1 MIGPFLIKLVEQPE
15 VLGLYLRDPEGAF
28 DAEGLSA
35 SEREI
40 LRSGNLRR
48 LREVRADPAAA
59 AALLTRANPSLD
71 AKLQLES
78 IKQTLP
84 ATLPAQTGK
93 PFGWQNPS
101 AWASF
106 GTWMLSHALLKR
118 DPNGGLPPFT
128 NEFLPGQG
136 I

>member
-48 LREVRADPAAA
+48 LREVLQEEYPDREVFLGHVPQVFGHVPQVFGHVPQVQPPDGPDP
-59 AALLTRANPSLD
+59 S
-71 AKLQLES
+71 E
-78 IKQTLP
+78 
-84 ATLPAQTGK
+84 
-93 PFGWQNPS
+93 
-101 AWASF
+101 
-106 GTWMLSHALLKR
+106 
-118 DPNGGLPPFT
+118 
-128 NEFLPGQG
+128 
-136 I
+136 